1 MSSGFLDD
9 IPDLDLPDGKRDKK
23 KSELMSLLSFI
34 FESDARNAA
43 TINAQFTA
51 AMIYLFAATNAR
63 FAAILSRA

>member
-43 TINAQFTA
+43 AI
-51 AMIYLFAATNAR
+51 NAR
-63 FAAILSRA
+63 FTALNCRFGITNVKNAVILSRA